1 MNEQVQQLD
10 EEEVELR
17 ELTEEELD
25 LVGGGRKKVG
35 GGRTPN

>member
-10 EEEVELR
+10 DEVVELR

-25 LVGGGRKKVG
+25 LVGGGLKKVG
-35 GGRTPN
+35 GQRPH